1 MCIIT
6 LKYITYCY
14 KPEVNGRIWRFLVKD
29 VILSDKVSIVAIN
42 EPFMELYIYM
52 VYQFKY
58 DIVNN
63 GKKALI
69 DTKEDYIIY
78 KFSRERS

>member
-14 KPEVNGRIWRFLVKD
+14 KPEVNGRIWRFLVKA

-42 EPFMELYIYM
+42 EPFMELYIYG
-52 VYQFKY
+52 
-58 DIVNN
+58 IS
-63 GKKALI
+63 I
-69 DTKEDYIIY
+69 
-78 KFSRERS
+78 